1 MTDKQIK
8 NWVDNYLRNDF
19 KVIQHDT
26 RIKKNRIIVA
36 RDSGLL
42 ILIILILIN

>member
-8 NWVDNYLRNDF
+8 SWIDNYLRNGF

-26 RIKKNRIIVA
+26 RIKKNRLLVA
-36 RDSGLL
+36 RDSGVLVL
-42 ILIILILIN
+42 IMWVLFY